1 MTQKYTFFV
10 NCVKSKS
17 DFTYRKD
24 AKPKALYITAN
35 GKNRRDMA
43 GRYTKAELK
52 EKLQRSAFHITAE
65 EGLEKVTV
73 RKLTRGCGLSDPYL
87 YQCYADMAELVQDAF
102 LKVDKEV
109 GDMIDGMLEG
119 YLADNISS
127 EEMHD
132 LFCTMWKKYWEYL
145 LNDPEKTIFYWRF
158 YQSGYYT
165 KEVLQKRLQNF
176 TVFTNVVS
184 KSSSGVGTP
193 ETEAIKVLIDDIIDL
208 TAGMAVKVHLG
219 FAKRDA
225 VREEA
230 FVGSIY
236 VMLFHFLHLM
246 TQV

>member
-1 MTQKYTFFV
+1 
-10 NCVKSKS
+10 
-17 DFTYRKD
+17 
-24 AKPKALYITAN
+24 
-35 GKNRRDMA
+35 MA

-73 RKLTRGCGLSDPYL
+73 RKLTKGCRLSDPYL
-87 YQCYADMAELVQDAF
+87 YQCYADLAELMKDAF
-102 LKVDKEV
+102 LKIDEEV

-119 YLADNISS
+119 YLTENISS

-145 LNDPEKTIFYWRF
+145 LSDPEKTIFYWRF
-158 YQSGYYT
+158 YQSGYYNE
-165 KEVLQKRLQNF
+165 EVLQERLKNF
-176 TVFTNVVS
+176 TVFTKMVS
-184 KSSSGVGTP
+184 KSSSRA
-193 ETEAIKVLIDDIIDL
+193 EELEADAIKVLIDDIIDL

-230 FVGSIY
+230 FVESIY
-236 VMLFHFLHLM
+236 VMLFHFLNLM
-246 TQV
+246 TRQQ